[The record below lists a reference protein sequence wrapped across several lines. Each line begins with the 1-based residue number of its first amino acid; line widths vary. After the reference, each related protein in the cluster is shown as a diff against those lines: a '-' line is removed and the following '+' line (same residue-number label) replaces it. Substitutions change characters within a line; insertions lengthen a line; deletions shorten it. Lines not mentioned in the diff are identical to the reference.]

1 MNKKNAELID
11 NLFELINE
19 NLEYDGH
26 CRNENCEVYAYVT
39 NLDDRFMKWILEI
52 LIKLDL
58 EDLRN
63 HLILEEI

>member
-1 MNKKNAELID
+1 MNKKNYELIEQ
-11 NLFELINE
+11 LFDLIND

-39 NLDDRFMKWILEI
+39 NLDDRFLKWLLEI

-58 EDLRN
+58 EDLKE
-63 HLILEEI
+63 HIMLENI